1 MNFQNVFVTDFKPPE
16 WTQFIRYVFSLNS
29 VVKALLSCCQKQ
41 RSCLTV
47 AILGFLPASFTDKH
61 IFPFTPSLI

>member
-1 MNFQNVFVTDFKPPE
+1 MNFQNVFMTNFKLPE
-16 WTQFIRYVFSLNS
+16 WTRVIGYVSSLNS

-47 AILGFLPASFTDKH
+47 AILGFLPASFTGKY
-61 IFPFTPSLI
+61 IFLFTPSLI